1 MNDSNREQKGTYMM
15 KPTDKTSDAPM
26 VDLTRRNVLFA
37 GAASFALASLSSLG
51 VPEHAYAA
59 EPAAKPTGQA
69 ILGFSQEVTVLHP
82 LMTANEVDQ
91 GVWWNL
97 FSPLWMID
105 ADGVF
110 VPVLAKAVP
119 TLENGGISADG
130 LTWRVELRRDVKWH
144 DGKPM
149 TAGDVAYSINLMK
162 NPAFRARNRTAF
174 ELITSVAVEGD
185 NIITWKLKEPY
196 APLASALSWTFIV
209 PAHVLSQ
216 YPDPNSPQFAAA
228 PVGTGPFRFV
238 SRQAGDHMILEA
250 NPNYFGKAPSLNRL
264 IFKYVPD
271 LNAMYTQFKTGELDF
286 IGLQGIPANFYKE
299 ATALKGRQVY
309 PANRGAVENLTLNLA
324 HPALGDKAVRKA
336 LNVAIDRQ
344 SICDLVYYGVPKPAH
359 NYLVPTHWAY
369 NANLPKPEYD
379 PKKAATMLDQAGWVR
394 GADGIRAKNGVR
406 LSFTC
411 STVTG
416 NQLRAQTQQLIAD
429 DFKKIGVEMLI
440 KNLVAAVL
448 WADFWRNS
456 EFDSLM
462 TAPTYTIA
470 SDPDVTHRFGGGAI
484 PKQSG
489 SGSNVSQYK
498 NEGVDAL
505 LARGRQEY
513 DIGKRKEIYAKV
525 QELIMDD
532 LPFLP
537 LFYEVQIEG
546 TKAGLEGY
554 ANNVNV
560 LANSWNAASWR
571 WKA

>member
-1 MNDSNREQKGTYMM
+1 MTDHSSKLKGDDMKRTNDIGDSPLGK
-15 KPTDKTSDAPM
+15 
-26 VDLTRRNVLFA
+26 LTRRDAVFA
-37 GAASFALASLSSLG
+37 GAASFAFGSLG
-51 VPEHAYAA
+51 LAASAHAAA
-59 EPAAKPTGQA
+59 PGTKPTGQA

-82 LMTANEVDQ
+82 LMTASEVDQ

-105 ADGVF
+105 AQGKF
-110 VPVLAKAVP
+110 VPVLANAVP

-149 TAGDVAYSINLMK
+149 TAEDIRYSINLMK

-174 ELITSVAVEGD
+174 ELIASVGVEGD
-185 NIITWKLKEPY
+185 HVITWKLKEPY
-196 APLASALSWTFIV
+196 APLTSVLSWTFIV
-209 PAHVLSQ
+209 PAHILSQ
-216 YPDPNSPQFAAA
+216 NPDPNSPSFAAA
-228 PVGTGPFRFV
+228 PVGTGPFKFV
-238 SRQAGDHMILEA
+238 SRKTGDHVMLEA

-271 LNAMYTQFKTGELDF
+271 LNAMYTQFKTGEIDYV
-286 IGLQGIPANFYKE
+286 GLQGIPANFYKE
-299 ATALKGRQVY
+299 ANALRGRRVY
-309 PANRGAVENLTLNLA
+309 PAQRGAVENLTLNLA

-336 LNVAIDRQ
+336 LNIAMDRQ
-344 SICDLVYYGVPKPAH
+344 AICDLVYYGVPKPAN
-359 NYLVPTHWAY
+359 NYLVPTHWAS
-369 NANLPKPEYD
+369 NPNLPKPEFD
-379 PKKAATMLDQAGWVR
+379 PKKASAMLDQAGWVR
-394 GADGIRAKNGVR
+394 GPDGIRVKNGVR
-406 LSFTC
+406 LSFTN

-440 KNLVAAVL
+440 KNMVAAVL

-470 SDPDVTHRFGGGAI
+470 SDPDITHRFGSGAI
-484 PKQSG
+484 PKLTG

-498 NEGVDAL
+498 NAGVDTL

-513 DIGKRKEIYAKV
+513 NLAKRKEIYAKV
-525 QELIMDD
+525 QELINDD

-546 TKAGLEGY
+546 TKGGLEGY
-554 ANNVNV
+554 ANNVNA
-560 LANSWNAASWR
+560 LANSWNAASWS
-571 WKA
+571 WTA

>member
-1 MNDSNREQKGTYMM
+1 M
-15 KPTDKTSDAPM
+15 KRTNNIGDAAM
-26 VDLTRRNVLFA
+26 GNLTRRNAIFA
-37 GAASFALASLSSLG
+37 GAASFALDSLG
-51 VPEHAYAA
+51 LGENAHAAA
-59 EPAAKPTGQA
+59 PPTKPTGQA

-105 ADGVF
+105 ADGKF
-110 VPVLAKAVP
+110 VPQLAKAVP
-119 TLENGGISADG
+119 TVENGGISPDG
-130 LTWRVELRRDVKWH
+130 LTWRVELRHDVKWH

-149 TAGDVAYSINLMK
+149 TAEDVKFSIGLMK

-174 ELITSVAVEGD
+174 EYIASVGVEGD
-185 NIITWKLKEPY
+185 NVITWKLKEPY
-196 APLASALSWTFIV
+196 APLASVLSWTFIV
-209 PAHVLSQ
+209 PAHILSQ
-216 YPDPNSPQFAAA
+216 NSDPNSPQFAAA

-238 SRQAGDHMILEA
+238 SRETGNYVILEA
-250 NPNYFGKAPSLNRL
+250 NTNYFGKPPFLNRL

-271 LNAMYTQFKTGELDF
+271 LNAMYTQFKTGEIDF

-299 ATALKGRQVY
+299 AKALRNRRVY
-309 PANRGAVENLTLNLA
+309 ASTRGAVENLTLNLA
-324 HPALGDKAVRKA
+324 HPALADKAVRKA
-336 LNVAIDRQ
+336 LNIAIDRQ
-344 SICDLVYYGVPKPAH
+344 SICDLVYYGVPKPAN
-359 NYLVPTHWAY
+359 NYLVPTHWAA
-369 NANLPKPEYD
+369 NPNLPKPEYD
-379 PKKAATMLDQAGWVR
+379 PKKAAAMLDQAGWVR

-406 LSFTC
+406 LSFTS

-429 DFKKIGVEMLI
+429 DFKKIGVEMPI
-440 KNLVAAVL
+440 KNMVAAVL

-470 SDPDVTHRFGGGAI
+470 SDPDVTHRFGSGAI
-484 PKQSG
+484 PKLTG

-498 NEGVDAL
+498 NVAVDAL

-513 DIGKRKEIYAKV
+513 NHAKRKEIYAKV

-546 TKAGLEGY
+546 TKGGLDGY
-554 ANNVNV
+554 VNNVNA

-571 WKA
+571 WTA

>member
-1 MNDSNREQKGTYMM
+1 MNDSNSELKGTHM
-15 KPTDKTSDAPM
+15 KRTNNTGDALM
-26 VDLTRRNVLFA
+26 GNLTRRDAVFA
-37 GAASFALASLSSLG
+37 GAASFALGSLG
-51 VPEHAYAA
+51 LAARAHASA
-59 EPAAKPTGQA
+59 PATKPTGQA

-97 FSPLWMID
+97 FSTLWMLD
-105 ADGVF
+105 NEGKT
-110 VPVLAKAVP
+110 VPMLAKSVP
-119 TLENGGISADG
+119 TVENGGISADG
-130 LTWRVELRRDVKWH
+130 LTWRVELRSDVKWH

-149 TAGDVAYSINLMK
+149 TAADVKYSIELMK

-174 ELITSVAVEGD
+174 ELIASVTTQGD
-185 NIITWKLKEPY
+185 HVITWTLKEPY
-196 APLASALSWTFIV
+196 APLTSVLSWTFIV
-209 PAHVLSQ
+209 PAHILSQ
-216 YPDPNSPQFAAA
+216 NPDSNSPQFAAA

-238 SRQAGDHMILEA
+238 SRKTGDHLILEA
-250 NPNYFGKAPSLNRL
+250 NPNYFGKGPSLNRL

-299 ATALKGRQVY
+299 ATALRGRSIH
-309 PANRGAVENLTLNLA
+309 AATRGAVENLTLNLG
-324 HPALGDKAVRKA
+324 HPALADKAVRKA
-336 LNVAIDRQ
+336 LNIAIDRQ
-344 SICDLVYYGVPKPAH
+344 SICDLVYYGVPKPAK
-359 NYLVPTHWAY
+359 NYLVPTHWAS
-369 NANLPKPEYD
+369 NPNLPKPEYD
-379 PKKAATMLDQAGWVR
+379 PKKAAAMLDQAGWVR
-394 GADGIRAKNGVR
+394 GADGIRVKNGVR
-406 LSFTC
+406 LSFTN

-416 NQLRAQTQQLIAD
+416 NQLRAQTQPLIAD

-456 EFDSLM
+456 EFDSLV

-470 SDPDVTHRFGGGAI
+470 SDPDITHRFGSGAI
-484 PKQSG
+484 PKETK

-498 NEGVDAL
+498 NVGVDTL

-513 DIGKRKEIYAKV
+513 NVAKRKEIYAKV

-546 TKAGLEGY
+546 TKADLDGY
-554 ANNVNV
+554 ANNVNA
-560 LANSWNAASWR
+560 LANSWNAVSWR

>member
-1 MNDSNREQKGTYMM
+1 MNDHSSELKGADM
-15 KPTDKTSDAPM
+15 KQTDNIGGAGIAN
-26 VDLTRRNVLFA
+26 LTRRDAMFA
-37 GAASFALASLSSLG
+37 GAASFALGSLELASSA
-51 VPEHAYAA
+51 HATT
-59 EPAAKPTGQA
+59 PAAKPVGQA

-97 FSPLWMID
+97 FSTLWMLD
-105 ADGVF
+105 EQGKF
-110 VPVLAKAVP
+110 VPMLAKAVP
-119 TLENGGISADG
+119 TVENGGISADG

-149 TAGDVAYSINLMK
+149 TSEDIRYSINLMK
-162 NPAFRARNRTAF
+162 NPGFRARNRTAF
-174 ELITSVAVEGD
+174 EFITSVGVEGD
-185 NIITWKLKEPY
+185 HVITWKLKEPY
-196 APLASALSWTFIV
+196 APLASVLSWTFIV

-216 YPDPNSPQFAAA
+216 NPDPNSPQFAAA

-238 SRQAGDHMILEA
+238 SRKTGDHVILEA
-250 NPNYFGKAPSLNRL
+250 NTSYFGKAPSLNRL

-271 LNAMYTQFKTGELDF
+271 LNAMYTQFKTGEIDF

-299 ATALKGRQVY
+299 ATALRGRRVHAAQR
-309 PANRGAVENLTLNLA
+309 AAVENLTLNLA
-324 HPALGDKAVRKA
+324 HPALADKAVRKA
-336 LNVAIDRQ
+336 LNIAIDRQ
-344 SICDLVYYGVPKPAH
+344 SICDLVYYGLPKPA
-359 NYLVPTHWAY
+359 NNFLVPTHWAY
-369 NANLPKPEYD
+369 NPNLPKPEYN
-379 PKKAATMLDQAGWVR
+379 PKKAAAMLDQAGWSQR
-394 GADGIRAKNGVR
+394 GPDGIRVKNGVR
-406 LSFTC
+406 LSFTN

-440 KNLVAAVL
+440 KNMVAAVL

-470 SDPDVTHRFGGGAI
+470 SDPDVTHRFGSGAI
-484 PKQSG
+484 PKQTG

-498 NEGVDAL
+498 NGGVDTL

-513 DIGKRKEIYAKV
+513 NIAKRKEIYAKV

-537 LFYEVQIEG
+537 LFNSVEIEG
-546 TKAGLEGY
+546 TKAGLDGY
-554 ANNVNV
+554 ASNLNV
-560 LANSWNAASWR
+560 LANSWNAANWR
-571 WKA
+571 WTA

>member
-1 MNDSNREQKGTYMM
+1 MNDSNSELKGTHM
-15 KPTDKTSDAPM
+15 KRTHNTGDALM
-26 VDLTRRNVLFA
+26 GKLTRRDAVFA
-37 GAASFALASLSSLG
+37 GAASFALASLASLG
-51 VPEHAYAA
+51 VAESAHAAG
-59 EPAAKPTGQA
+59 PAAKPTGQA

-97 FSPLWMID
+97 FSPLWMLD
-105 ADGVF
+105 AEGKF

-119 TLENGGISADG
+119 TVENGGISADG

-149 TAGDVAYSINLMK
+149 TAEDVRYSINLMK
-162 NPAFRARNRTAF
+162 NPGFRARNRTAF

-185 NIITWKLKEPY
+185 NMITWKLREPY
-196 APLASALSWTFIV
+196 APLTSVLSWTFIV

-238 SRQAGDHMILEA
+238 SRKTGDHVILEA
-250 NPNYFGKAPSLNRL
+250 NPSYFGKAPSLNRL

-299 ATALKGRQVY
+299 ATALRGRQVHA
-309 PANRGAVENLTLNLA
+309 ANRGAVENLTLNLA

-336 LNVAIDRQ
+336 LNIAIDRQ
-344 SICDLVYYGVPKPAH
+344 SICDLVYYGVPKPAN

-369 NANLPKPEYD
+369 NPNLPKPAYD

-394 GADGIRAKNGVR
+394 GADGIRVKNGVR
-406 LSFTC
+406 LSFTN

-448 WADFWRNS
+448 WAEFWRNS

-484 PKQSG
+484 PKQTG

-498 NEGVDAL
+498 NGGVDTL

-513 DIGKRKEIYAKV
+513 NTAKRKEIYAKV

-546 TKAGLEGY
+546 TKTGLDGY
-554 ANNVNV
+554 ANNVNA

-571 WKA
+571 WTA

>member
-1 MNDSNREQKGTYMM
+1 MNDHSSELKGSDM
-15 KPTDKTSDAPM
+15 KRTNKIGDAPM
-26 VDLTRRNVLFA
+26 GSLTRRDAVFA
-37 GAASFALASLSSLG
+37 GAATFALGSLG
-51 VPEHAYAA
+51 SLGLATSARAA
-59 EPAAKPTGQA
+59 APATKPTGQA

-97 FSPLWMID
+97 FSPLWMLD
-105 ADGVF
+105 AEGKF
-110 VPVLAKAVP
+110 VPLLAKSVP

-130 LTWRVELRRDVKWH
+130 LTWRVELRNDVKWH

-149 TAGDVAYSINLMK
+149 TAEDVKYSINLMK

-174 ELITSVAVEGD
+174 EYIASVGTEG
-185 NIITWKLKEPY
+185 NHVITWKLKEPY
-196 APLASALSWTFIV
+196 APLTSVLSWTFIV
-209 PAHVLSQ
+209 PAHILSQ
-216 YPDPNSPQFAAA
+216 NPDPNSPLFAAA

-238 SRQAGDHMILEA
+238 SRKTGDHLILEA
-250 NPNYFGKAPSLNRL
+250 NPDYFGKGPSLNKL

-271 LNAMYTQFKTGELDF
+271 LNAMYTQFKTGEIDF

-299 ATALKGRQVY
+299 ATALRGRRVHAAQ
-309 PANRGAVENLTLNLA
+309 RGAVENLTLNLA
-324 HPALGDKAVRKA
+324 HPALADKAVRKA
-336 LNVAIDRQ
+336 LNIAIDRQ
-344 SICDLVYYGVPKPAH
+344 SICDLVYYGVPKPAN
-359 NYLVPTHWAY
+359 NYLVPTHWAS
-369 NANLPKPEYD
+369 NPNLPKPEYD
-379 PKKAATMLDQAGWVR
+379 PKKASAMLDQAGWVR
-394 GADGIRAKNGVR
+394 GADGIRVKNGVR
-406 LSFTC
+406 LSFTN
-411 STVTG
+411 STTTG

-440 KNLVAAVL
+440 KNMVAAVL

-456 EFDSLM
+456 EFDSLL

-470 SDPDVTHRFGGGAI
+470 SDPDITHRFGSASI
-484 PKQSG
+484 PKETK

-498 NEGVDAL
+498 NAGVDTL

-513 DIGKRKEIYAKV
+513 NLAKRKEIYAKV

-546 TKAGLEGY
+546 TKAGLDGY
-554 ANNVNV
+554 ANNVNT
-560 LANSWNAASWR
+560 LANSWNAANWR
-571 WKA
+571 WTA

>member
-1 MNDSNREQKGTYMM
+1 MNDHSSELKGLHM
-15 KPTDKTSDAPM
+15 KRTNNTGGASIGS
-26 VDLTRRNVLFA
+26 LTRRDAVFA
-37 GAASFALASLSSLG
+37 GAASFALGSLG
-51 VPEHAYAA
+51 LVASADA
-59 EPAAKPTGQA
+59 TAQAAKPTGQA

-97 FSPLWMID
+97 FSTLWMLD
-105 ADGVF
+105 VEGKF
-110 VPVLAKAVP
+110 VPMLAKAVP
-119 TLENGGISADG
+119 TVENGGISADG

-149 TAGDVAYSINLMK
+149 TSEDIKYSIGLMK

-174 ELITSVAVEGD
+174 ENIASVGVEGD
-185 NIITWKLKEPY
+185 HVITWKLKEPY

-209 PAHVLSQ
+209 PAHILSQ
-216 YPDPNSPQFAAA
+216 NPDPNSPQFAAA
-228 PVGTGPFRFV
+228 PVGTGPFKFV
-238 SRQAGDHMILEA
+238 SRKTGDHLILEA
-250 NPNYFGKAPSLNRL
+250 NTNYFGKAPSLNRL

-271 LNAMYTQFKTGELDF
+271 LNAMYTQFKTGEIDF

-299 ATALKGRQVY
+299 ATALRGRRVHSA
-309 PANRGAVENLTLNLA
+309 PKPSVENLTLNLA

-336 LNVAIDRQ
+336 LNIAIDRQ
-344 SICDLVYYGVPKPAH
+344 SICDLVYYGLPKPAN
-359 NYLVPTHWAY
+359 NYLVPSHWAF
-369 NANLPKPEYD
+369 NPNLPKPEYD
-379 PKKAATMLDQAGWVR
+379 PKKAAAMLDQAGWVR
-394 GADGIRAKNGVR
+394 GPDGIRVKNGVR
-406 LSFTC
+406 LSFTN

-456 EFDSLM
+456 EFDSLL

-470 SDPDVTHRFGGGAI
+470 SDPDVTHRFGSGAI
-484 PKQSG
+484 PKETK

-498 NEGVDAL
+498 NVGVDTL

-513 DIGKRKEIYAKV
+513 NIAKRKEIYAKV

-537 LFYEVQIEG
+537 LFNSVEIEG
-546 TKAGLEGY
+546 TKDGLDGY
-554 ANNVNV
+554 ASNLNV
-560 LANSWNAASWR
+560 LANSWNAANWR

>member
-1 MNDSNREQKGTYMM
+1 MNDHSGELKGSNM
-15 KPTDKTSDAPM
+15 KRTNKIGDAPM
-26 VDLTRRNVLFA
+26 GKLTRRDAVFA
-37 GAASFALASLSSLG
+37 GAATFALGSLG
-51 VPEHAYAA
+51 SLGLAARAHAAA
-59 EPAAKPTGQA
+59 PATKPTGQA

-97 FSPLWMID
+97 FSPLWMLD
-105 ADGVF
+105 AEGKF
-110 VPVLAKAVP
+110 VPLLAKSVP

-130 LTWRVELRRDVKWH
+130 LTWRVELRNDVKWH

-149 TAGDVAYSINLMK
+149 TAEDVKYSINLMK

-174 ELITSVAVEGD
+174 EYIASVGVEGD
-185 NIITWKLKEPY
+185 HVITWKLKEPY
-196 APLASALSWTFIV
+196 APLTSVLSWTFIV
-209 PAHVLSQ
+209 PAHILSQ
-216 YPDPNSPQFAAA
+216 NPDPNSPLFAAA
-228 PVGTGPFRFV
+228 PVGTGPFKFV
-238 SRQAGDHMILEA
+238 SRKTGDHLILEA
-250 NPNYFGKAPSLNRL
+250 NPDYFGKGPSLNRL

-271 LNAMYTQFKTGELDF
+271 LNAMYTQFKTGEIDF

-299 ATALKGRQVY
+299 ATALRGRRVHAA
-309 PANRGAVENLTLNLA
+309 PRGAVENLTLNLA
-324 HPALGDKAVRKA
+324 HPALADKAVRKA
-336 LNVAIDRQ
+336 LNIAMDRQ
-344 SICDLVYYGVPKPAH
+344 AICDLVYYGVPKPAN
-359 NYLVPTHWAY
+359 NYLVPTHWAS
-369 NANLPKPEYD
+369 NPNLPKPEYD
-379 PKKAATMLDQAGWVR
+379 PKKASAMLDQAGWVR
-394 GADGIRAKNGVR
+394 GADGIRVKNGVR
-406 LSFTC
+406 LSFTN
-411 STVTG
+411 STTTG

-440 KNLVAAVL
+440 KNMVAAVL

-470 SDPDVTHRFGGGAI
+470 SDPDITHRFGSASI
-484 PKQSG
+484 PKETK

-498 NEGVDAL
+498 NAGVDTL

-513 DIGKRKEIYAKV
+513 NLAKRKEIYAKV

-546 TKAGLEGY
+546 TKTGLDGY
-554 ANNVNV
+554 ANNVNA

-571 WKA
+571 WTA

>member
-1 MNDSNREQKGTYMM
+1 MNDHSSELKGSNM
-15 KPTDKTSDAPM
+15 KRTNKIGDAPM
-26 VDLTRRNVLFA
+26 GKLTRRDAVFA
-37 GAASFALASLSSLG
+37 GAATFALGSLG
-51 VPEHAYAA
+51 SLGLAARAHAAA
-59 EPAAKPTGQA
+59 PATKPTGQA

-97 FSPLWMID
+97 FSPLWMLD
-105 ADGVF
+105 AEGKF
-110 VPVLAKAVP
+110 VPLLAKSVP

-130 LTWRVELRRDVKWH
+130 LSWRVELRNDVKWH
-144 DGKPM
+144 DGKPL
-149 TAGDVAYSINLMK
+149 TAEDVKYSINLMK

-174 ELITSVAVEGD
+174 EYIASVGVEGD
-185 NIITWKLKEPY
+185 HVITWKLKEPY
-196 APLASALSWTFIV
+196 APLTSVLSWTFIV
-209 PAHVLSQ
+209 PAHILSQ
-216 YPDPNSPQFAAA
+216 NPDPNSPLFAAA
-228 PVGTGPFRFV
+228 PIGTGPFKFV
-238 SRQAGDHMILEA
+238 SRKTGDHLILEA
-250 NPNYFGKAPSLNRL
+250 NPNYFGKGPSLNRL

-271 LNAMYTQFKTGELDF
+271 LNAMYTQFKTGEIDF

-299 ATALKGRQVY
+299 ATALRGRRVHAA
-309 PANRGAVENLTLNLA
+309 PRGGVENLTLNLA
-324 HPALGDKAVRKA
+324 HPALADKTVRKA
-336 LNVAIDRQ
+336 LNIAMDRQ
-344 SICDLVYYGVPKPAH
+344 AICDLVYYGVPKPAN
-359 NYLVPTHWAY
+359 NYLVPTHWAS
-369 NANLPKPEYD
+369 NPNLPKPEYD
-379 PKKAATMLDQAGWVR
+379 PKKASAMLDQAGWVR
-394 GADGIRAKNGVR
+394 GADGIRVKNGVR
-406 LSFTC
+406 LSFTN
-411 STVTG
+411 STTTG

-440 KNLVAAVL
+440 KNMVAAVL

-470 SDPDVTHRFGGGAI
+470 SDPDITHRFGSASI
-484 PKQSG
+484 PKETK

-498 NEGVDAL
+498 NAGVDAL

-513 DIGKRKEIYAKV
+513 NLAKRKEIYAKV

-546 TKAGLEGY
+546 TKTGLDGY
-554 ANNVNV
+554 ANNVNA

-571 WKA
+571 WTA

>member
-1 MNDSNREQKGTYMM
+1 MNDHSSELKGINM
-15 KPTDKTSDAPM
+15 KRTNNIGDAAM
-26 VDLTRRNVLFA
+26 GNLTRRNAIFA
-37 GAASFALASLSSLG
+37 GAASFALDSLG
-51 VPEHAYAA
+51 LGENAHAAA
-59 EPAAKPTGQA
+59 PPTKPTGQA

-105 ADGVF
+105 ADGKF
-110 VPVLAKAVP
+110 VPQLAKAVP
-119 TLENGGISADG
+119 TVENGGISPDG
-130 LTWRVELRRDVKWH
+130 LTWRVELRHDVKWH

-149 TAGDVAYSINLMK
+149 TAEDVKFSIGLMK

-174 ELITSVAVEGD
+174 EYIASVGVEGD
-185 NIITWKLKEPY
+185 NVITWKLKEPY
-196 APLASALSWTFIV
+196 APLASVLSWTFIV
-209 PAHVLSQ
+209 PAHILSQ
-216 YPDPNSPQFAAA
+216 NSDPNSPQFAAA

-238 SRQAGDHMILEA
+238 SRETGNYVILEA
-250 NPNYFGKAPSLNRL
+250 NTNYFGKPPFLNRL

-271 LNAMYTQFKTGELDF
+271 LNAMYTQFKTGEIDF

-299 ATALKGRQVY
+299 AKALRNRRVY
-309 PANRGAVENLTLNLA
+309 ASTRGAVENLTLNLA
-324 HPALGDKAVRKA
+324 HPALADKAVRKA
-336 LNVAIDRQ
+336 LNIAIDRQ
-344 SICDLVYYGVPKPAH
+344 SICDLVYYGVPKPAN
-359 NYLVPTHWAY
+359 NYLVPTHWAA
-369 NANLPKPEYD
+369 NPNLPKPEYD
-379 PKKAATMLDQAGWVR
+379 PKKAAAMLDQAGWVR

-406 LSFTC
+406 LSFTS

-429 DFKKIGVEMLI
+429 DFKKIGVEMPI
-440 KNLVAAVL
+440 KNMVAAVL

-470 SDPDVTHRFGGGAI
+470 SDPDVTHRFGSGAI
-484 PKQSG
+484 PKLTG

-498 NEGVDAL
+498 NVAVDAP

-513 DIGKRKEIYAKV
+513 NHAKREEVYPKV

-546 TKAGLEGY
+546 TKGGLDGY
-554 ANNVNV
+554 VNNVNA

-571 WKA
+571 WTA